1 MSVLYP
7 VAASAEEAL
16 TRPRARAARQKEAAL
31 AAGDAVVFAVEPAG
45 PAFATRE
52 AALDAYPGRLSE
64 DRPERPAPA
73 PEDRWCGLTELSVVR
88 PEPVRPINK
97 DGRRWPAPP
106 QASATVWRLQV
117 SYWRIGAGAAEAP
130 LDQAR
135 ELRRKR
141 PDAEGVG
148 ALPPAALRALSR
160 QPLRPVQPQQPLDTG
175 LFEVR
180 PPDAPHILMPDE

>member
-16 TRPRARAARQKEAAL
+16 NQPRARAARLKEAAL
-31 AAGDAVVFAVEPAG
+31 AAGDAVVFATEPAG

-52 AALDAYPGRLSE
+52 AALDAYPGRLA
-64 DRPERPAPA
+64 DERPGRSAPA
-73 PEDRWCGLTELSVVR
+73 PEDRWCALSELSVVR
-88 PEPVRPINK
+88 PEPVRPVHK

-117 SYWRIGAGAAEAP
+117 SYWRIGSGAAEAP

-141 PDAEGVG
+141 PDPETAA
-148 ALPPAALRALSR
+148 ALHPAALKALAR
-160 QPLRPVQPQQPLDTG
+160 QPLRPVRPQQPLDTG

-180 PPDAPHILMPDE
+180 PPDAPHILIPDE

>member
-7 VAASAEEAL
+7 VAATAEEAL
-16 TRPRARAARQKEAAL
+16 NRPRARAARQREAQL
-31 AAGDAVVFAVEPAG
+31 AAGEAVIFTTEPAG

-52 AALDAYPGRLSE
+52 ALLDAYPGRLAD
-64 DRPERPAPA
+64 DRPGRSLPAA
-73 PEDRWCGLTELSVVR
+73 EDRWCGLTELSVVR
-88 PEPVRPINK
+88 PEPVRPVNR

-117 SYWRIGAGAAEAP
+117 SYWRIGAETADAP

-135 ELRRKR
+135 ELRRER
-141 PDAEGVG
+141 DA
-148 ALPPAALRALSR
+148 ASLQPAALKALAR
-160 QPLRPVQPQQPLDTG
+160 QPLRPVRPQQPLDTG